1 MCVSVKMLTVEFS
14 AGVGGGGAE
23 KLDAGKRTTE
33 RESFLF
39 LVVPR

>member
-14 AGVGGGGAE
+14 AGVGGGAE